1 MALRGKRPTL
11 QHIADALGVS
21 KSTVAQVLSRQPG
34 ARIGDAVRERV
45 RAQALSMGY
54 RPNRIASSLRTGV
67 TNMIGLITGSVR
79 VLTTPGALQDVYTTI
94 LAEMADS
101 DYVMV
106 QLLEDPQAKV
116 DSVLSRGLLDGLIYI
131 SGDSRTERIDA
142 LLDHGLP
149 LVVVYRSVRHRADV
163 PFVTMDYAQGTAD
176 AVHRLVSAGVR
187 SLALV
192 AFQSNCD
199 TNRTMIESFLRTT
212 AGLSTQGVTGRHFD
226 IVGHS
231 AGHPHVPATAVEV
244 ADAGPFDG
252 YIIDGHGPAA
262 AAFGILEARGHPPP
276 LPARVVFLTNAA
288 LTAQCDAGWY
298 YIHRNRAVGQ
308 VAYRLLMDRLLGN
321 GLEPQSCY
329 LPFQVVQQG
338 ETQEEAE

>member
-1 MALRGKRPTL
+1 MAVPGKRPTL
-11 QHIADALGVS
+11 QDIADALAVS

-34 ARIGDAVRERV
+34 ARISDAVRERV
-45 RAQALSMGY
+45 RTQALAMGY
-54 RPNRIASSLRTGV
+54 RPNRIAASLRTGV

-79 VLTTPGALQDVYTTI
+79 VFTTPGALQDVYMTI

-101 DYVMV
+101 DYVLV
-106 QLLEDPQAKV
+106 QLLEEPQAKV

-131 SGDSRTERIDA
+131 SGDTRTERIDV
-142 LLDHGLP
+142 LLEHGLP
-149 LVVVYRSVRHRADV
+149 LVVVYRSVRHRTDV
-163 PFVTMDYAQGTAD
+163 PFVTMDYAQGAAD
-176 AVHRLVSAGVR
+176 AVHRLVSAGAR

-192 AFQSNCD
+192 AFESNCD
-199 TNRTMIESFLRTT
+199 TNQIMIESFLRTT

-226 IVGHS
+226 IVGHG
-231 AGHPHVPATAVEV
+231 AGRSDLPATAVKV

-262 AAFGILEARGHPPP
+262 AVFGILQTRGQASPA
-276 LPARVVFLTNAA
+276 PARVVFLTTAA

-308 VAYRLLMDRLLGN
+308 AAYRLLMDRLLGN
-321 GLEPQSCY
+321 EPGPQSCY
-329 LPFQVVQQG
+329 LPFQVVRRG
-338 ETQEEAE
+338 EIPEEAE